1 RDIREGHSH
10 MQDADAMLNRM
21 VLAAGRIDTLLDQLR
36 KQVADSQAA
45 IQATREAQEARFQQT
60 LARLFEQQQ
69 ARMAATLRPQIAWAW
84 KMLIATTAGI
94 ALLLA
99 AGAALLT
106 HSYQRVQA
114 AEVRATAAEIDA
126 ETREALRNVRISS
139 CGGRPCIL
147 LDRDQS
153 TWSSARGEFVLLD
166 DRPAPGPE
174 PVAGVDRHMGGEV
187 RRSRPAVAQ
196 PVFWIPAEMPL
207 TVEARARSRFSSSRP
222 PSRQRCSRSTC
233 SRLSGST

>member
-1 RDIREGHSH
+1 

-99 AGAALLT
+99 AGAALLR

-114 AEVRATAAEIDA
+114 AEARATAAEIDA
-126 ETREALRNVRISS
+126 ETREALRSVRISS

-147 LDRDQS
+147 LDRDQP
-153 TWSSARGEFVLLD
+153 TWSSAQGEFVLLD
-166 DRPAPGPE
+166 DRPAP
-174 PVAGVDRHMGGEV
+174 
-187 RRSRPAVAQ
+187 
-196 PVFWIPAEMPL
+196 
-207 TVEARARSRFSSSRP
+207 
-222 PSRQRCSRSTC
+222 
-233 SRLSGST
+233 